1 MDQTRVKN
9 FHILKPQQNS
19 MFSFDLQAQAT
30 SHVWLQSQQFSTL
43 NVRTCSF
50 RVCVFTTKQ
59 KEAVFFSEGAKPV

>member
-1 MDQTRVKN
+1 
-9 FHILKPQQNS
+9 